1 MDTTINLEHIKS
13 LKEFSRG
20 NMMFFGWSVSRWS
33 TEDPDIFLVRFGTR
47 EGLISYIVVVGKKRF
62 AFGIE
67 GDLAR
72 SLKGYESD
80 QLMNIWIDQMAQ
92 TNYRNLDF
100 PSSIVQK
107 AVWMYVRFN
116 LSLRDVEELLAE
128 LGIKVSYETI
138 RRWVA
143 RFGPLMAKRMRQTRS
158 APHPQWPTKCTSPS
172 VGVGRICGADYSKA
186 KVLLPKQSS
195 RINGKPMPQHSAS

>member
-72 SLKGYESD
+72 SLKGYVSD
-80 QLMNIWIDQMAQ
+80 QLMNIWIDQILCEVIERSSTERAYIDFGNQ
-92 TNYRNLDF
+92 TSF
-100 PSSIVQK
+100 SSQEE
-107 AVWMYVRFN
+107 
-116 LSLRDVEELLAE
+116 RDVIVDLFCRITSAVNGVVRGKIIKKRVMFTDHAQAQLA
-128 LGIKVSYETI
+128 
-138 RRWVA
+138 
-143 RFGPLMAKRMRQTRS
+143 
-158 APHPQWPTKCTSPS
+158 S
-172 VGVGRICGADYSKA
+172 V
-186 KVLLPKQSS
+186 
-195 RINGKPMPQHSAS
+195 

>member
-1 MDTTINLEHIKS
+1 MDTKIDLEHIKS

-72 SLKGYESD
+72 SLKGYETD
-80 QLMNIWIDQMAQ
+80 QLMNVWIDQILCEVIERSSTESA
-92 TNYRNLDF
+92 YIDF
-100 PSSIVQK
+100 GNQRFFSSQEE
-107 AVWMYVRFN
+107 
-116 LSLRDVEELLAE
+116 RDVIVDLFCRIIVADDEVVRGKIIKSRVMFTSSAKEQLADDR
-128 LGIKVSYETI
+128 I
-138 RRWVA
+138 
-143 RFGPLMAKRMRQTRS
+143 
-158 APHPQWPTKCTSPS
+158 
-172 VGVGRICGADYSKA
+172 VGSE
-186 KVLLPKQSS
+186 
-195 RINGKPMPQHSAS
+195 NT